1 MSFRLKRRMTREQL
15 LEQLRR
21 EAREGLTAS
30 PKRMRSRWVWDGRG
44 SDLYGRIMELPQ
56 YYLPQ
61 AEREILAARAPEIEA
76 LVHPRTV
83 VELGPGSSVKTPLLL
98 DALSGLDRY
107 VAVDVSGE
115 ALEAAGGHLAA
126 RYPELEIVGVV
137 GDFETG
143 LPEPYERTL
152 VVSLGST
159 IGGLDPEDR
168 AVLLSAVAPM
178 LGKDGALLLGLD
190 LMKDVARIVAAYND
204 EQGLSAALIGNL
216 LPILNRELDADFD
229 PERFQGEAVWSEER
243 GRMEMFVRSLES
255 QTVTLGEIDLTV
267 EFAEGETL
275 RTEISTKFTREG
287 VAAELATAR
296 MEVRSWWTDEAGDF
310 ALCLA
315 QKRNT
320 RSRRALSSSA
330 SKSVRMLPRSRA
342 ASIDREGLLVVASSG
357 QRFSATAAWTS
368 SPARSIVWKGPI
380 AAQRAPRPAVTARST
395 SSKEQTPA
403 STSA

>member
-61 AEREILAARAPEIEA
+61 AEREILGARAPEIEA

-168 AVLLSAVAPM
+168 ALLLSAVAPM

-190 LMKDVARIVAAYND
+190 LMKDVERIVAAYND

-216 LPILNRELDADFD
+216 LPVLNRELGADFD

-243 GRMEMFVRSLES
+243 GRMEMFVRSLEP
-255 QTVTLGEIDLTV
+255 QTVTLREIDLTV

-287 VAAELATAR
+287 VAAELAAAR
-296 MEVRSWWTDEAGDF
+296 MEIRSWWTDEAGDF

-315 QKRNT
+315 QKT
-320 RSRRALSSSA
+320 
-330 SKSVRMLPRSRA
+330 
-342 ASIDREGLLVVASSG
+342 
-357 QRFSATAAWTS
+357 
-368 SPARSIVWKGPI
+368 
-380 AAQRAPRPAVTARST
+380 
-395 SSKEQTPA
+395 
-403 STSA
+403 